1 MLTMAKDGLA
11 LIFFGGARLAHGVGD
26 GFAFMFLGLLG
37 IGVAI
42 WGISRAM
49 DGESKKS

>member
-11 LIFFGGARLAHGVGD
+11 LIFFGGVRLAHGVGD
-26 GFAFMFLGLLG
+26 GFAFMLLGLAG
-37 IGVAI
+37 FGVAI

-49 DGESKKS
+49 RSEGTRN